1 MQGLKAIFTSDIKK
15 IEEFFGFSIQDR
27 LIKGEIPL
35 NASYAWNN
43 YIGCNHYSI
52 VFTYGMNDIKQ
63 NNKKLSWTK
72 NF

>member
-35 NASYAWNN
+35 NASYAWNK
-43 YIGCNHYSI
+43 YLGCKHYSI
-52 VFTYGMNDIKQ
+52 VFTYGMSDIKQ
-63 NNKKLSWTK
+63 NNKKVSWTK